1 MQHLRFLFAVVSFF
15 AMIVMNALANSMS
28 FNGLKT
34 GDVSA
39 IYTNNFVPAGFTFSI
54 WGIIYL
60 WLLLFLIALMLGLYV
75 KGKETNVYISNSINI
90 NTHVAWWFTLSNI
103 LNSVWIVCWHYLYIG
118 LSLAVM
124 VSLLF
129 TIIKIYVSINE
140 IGKGLAKWHHWI
152 LVKPF
157 SLYLGWISVATIANT
172 SAYFTSLKLE
182 GVSWVMTL
190 LNVEW
195 PLTYLVVFV
204 ATALAITFIVKMHD
218 IIYASVIVWAL
229 YGIAS
234 RWLYESSIQQL
245 STAVLFICMSLIFG
259 AMALL
264 IYKDK
269 RIGFSK

>member
-1 MQHLRFLFAVVSFF
+1 
-15 AMIVMNALANSMS
+15 MIVMNALANSMS

-60 WLLLFLIALMLGLYV
+60 WLLIFLIALMLGLYV
-75 KGKETNVYISNSINI
+75 KGKETNVYISKSKQI
-90 NTHVAWWFTLSNI
+90 NTHIAWWFTLSNV
-103 LNSVWIVCWHYLYIG
+103 LNSLWIVCWHYLYIG
-118 LSLAVM
+118 LSLVLM
-124 VSLLF
+124 VGLLL
-129 TIIKIYVSINE
+129 TLILIYKSINE
-140 IGKGLAKWHHWI
+140 IGKGLAKWHQWI
-152 LVKPF
+152 FMKPF
-157 SLYLGWISVATIANT
+157 SLYLGWISVATIANA
-172 SAYFTSLKLE
+172 SAYLTSLELK
-182 GVSWVMTL
+182 GVSWVLGL
-190 LNVEW
+190 LKIEW
-195 PLTYLVVFV
+195 PLTYIVVLV

-264 IYKDK
+264 IYKGK